1 MFCFLSTLII
11 EGTILLKS
19 HHILT
24 LRDLEDTRRPRRL
37 SSRSRCSSSPT
48 ESDPSAPV
56 NLRSGGTGHP
66 RTSLFSSPPRTSTS
80 PLLSQQNSAS
90 PVWSSPPQS
99 SISAGLSPQ
108 QGLITHICRGRQN
121 FKITTPI
128 SAEVPQ
134 DFLASSEA
142 EDAAVATTNGI
153 SLAPENLEEEVANL
167 MAQELPYTVFDT
179 DTEVAVASMLNA
191 KIEFDDTLLAENV
204 ALTCGAQGK
213 RGEVEDVMQN
223 VEKCK
228 SDSEDEDSSHYLKF
242 SRTVVCDTGSCSAN
256 PGQVPSPNSISQLDG
271 ADGGSDTDEIEELDD
286 ESQNPDGEMN
296 VGNNHGTPTKPL
308 TVALE
313 RLESG
318 SAADHF
324 PPDVFHVDYGESDM
338 QLQEEEV
345 RMSCEEVPPS
355 QNEGVLDSATGQF
368 SEILDYP
375 NKNPVEDKEEN
386 SSSTDSFEA
395 FKDDLNDPD
404 YSPELTT
411 KASPK
416 VPTKSFIVNRKSTPS
431 FKQLRVCLPQQNSL
445 KLKPSP
451 QSAQIMSSMASTSP
465 VAASFTSVPRTV
477 SSPIVLNG
485 LNALPIQPGATRG
498 KAVAIRLHNAHPGI
512 KQQVVIPNQAAATA
526 PTPQVLLVNRQGQI
540 LIKDPRTNTY
550 QSLSAN
556 SPAYN
561 KISHIARILHSSNAF
576 QRPVPRF
583 IIRPNSHTNNA
594 NVPPVGDGATS
605 KQRVI
610 VRVVPVKSPD
620 TSAVTTHIS
629 PPGVP
634 EAAQP
639 EVEKQTPKA
648 VGDKALMTH
657 QDTQKTEPIILR
669 RSKARCRRPPKFL
682 QRDDSDKPAA
692 TGSEAAGR
700 LAASLLP
707 SPAST
712 RRQVKVKRVSS
723 VADRP
728 PRKKPK
734 LDCMKDQDE
743 LDALTDP
750 RSPRIWLFLV
760 YFVNIS

>member
-1 MFCFLSTLII
+1 M
-11 EGTILLKS
+11 
-19 HHILT
+19 
-24 LRDLEDTRRPRRL
+24 
-37 SSRSRCSSSPT
+37 
-48 ESDPSAPV
+48 

-66 RTSLFSSPPRTSTS
+66 RTSLFTSPRSSTS

-108 QGLITHICRGRQN
+108 QGLITHIYRGRQN
-121 FKITTPI
+121 FKITTPV

-167 MAQELPYTVFDT
+167 MAQELPYAVFDT

-204 ALTCGAQGK
+204 ALNCGAQGK

-228 SDSEDEDSSHYLKF
+228 GDSEDEDTSHYLKF

-271 ADGGSDTDEIEELDD
+271 ADGGSDTDEVEEGDD
-286 ESQNPDGEMN
+286 ESQNPDGEIN
-296 VGNNHGTPTKPL
+296 VHNKRDAPTKPL

-313 RLESG
+313 RLESEC
-318 SAADHF
+318 STVKQTADHC

-345 RMSCEEVPPS
+345 QMSCEIPTS
-355 QNEGVLDSATGQF
+355 QNEGVPDSATEGF

-386 SSSTDSFEA
+386 SSSTDSFEG

-404 YSPELTT
+404 YSPEHTT
-411 KASPK
+411 KISPK
-416 VPTKSFIVNRKSTPS
+416 VPTKNVTVNRKSTSS

-445 KLKPSP
+445 KLKSP
-451 QSAQIMSSMASTSP
+451 PQPAQITSGTASTSP
-465 VAASFTSVPRTV
+465 VAANFTSVPRTV

-498 KAVAIRLHNAHPGI
+498 KAIAIRLHNSHPGI
-512 KQQVVIPNQAAATA
+512 KQLVIPNQAAATA

-556 SPAYN
+556 SPTYN

-583 IIRPNSHTNNA
+583 IIRPNTT
-594 NVPPVGDGATS
+594 NVPPPGDGATS

-620 TSAVTTHIS
+620 TSTITTQVS

-634 EAAQP
+634 EASVS
-639 EVEKQTPKA
+639 EVEKQTTET
-648 VGDKALMTH
+648 VSDKNPTTH
-657 QDTQKTEPIILR
+657 QDAQKTEPSILR
-669 RSKARCRRPPKFL
+669 RSKARCRRPSKFL
-682 QRDDSDKPAA
+682 QRDDLDKPAA
-692 TGSEAAGR
+692 TCSEAASEPADG
-700 LAASLLP
+700 LQPSSAS
-707 SPAST
+707 A

-728 PRKKPK
+728 PRKKSK

-743 LDALTDP
+743 LDDLTDP
-750 RSPRIWLFLV
+750 RFPRIQFFFLFTL
-760 YFVNIS
+760 